1 MLCWEMVLGQD
12 IKVGGEW
19 MGIERVKRESGGR
32 VEQGKGETDI
42 VTSTSSIV
50 ILPWI
55 CFIAAPAFFI
65 ATRVSWLM
73 FADSIE

>member
-1 MLCWEMVLGQD
+1 M
-12 IKVGGEW
+12 
-19 MGIERVKRESGGR
+19 
-32 VEQGKGETDI
+32 

-55 CFIAAPAFFI
+55 SFIALPAFFM

-73 FADSIE
+73 FADSME